1 MAKGKK
7 ILLLDDDRNHL
18 GELSR
23 YLVSEGYVPLAA
35 QDVEQAEEF
44 LQEGP
49 VLAIVDLFLA
59 GDRGA
64 ELSGEFI
71 ENHLEPNGI
80 PYGRMSSA
88 PDMVPAHQR
97 GAWVLHK
104 REFWDEPDC
113 LFPYLIQVLGNS

>member
-1 MAKGKK
+1 MGTGKK

-23 YLVSEGYVPLAA
+23 YLSSEGFQPLAA
-35 QDVEQAEEF
+35 QDVERAEEL

-49 VLAIVDLFLA
+49 VFAIVDLFLA
-59 GDRGA
+59 GERGA

-71 ENHLEPNGI
+71 ENHLVPNGI

-88 PDMVPAHQR
+88 PDMVPQHQR
-97 GAWVLHK
+97 GAWVVHK
-104 REFWDEPDC
+104 RDFWDEPES
-113 LFPYLIQVLGNS
+113 LYPFLVTVLGSD